1 MDIALIFILLFGLL
15 ALTVPI
21 GICLGA
27 AAAITLVLT
36 TKISPNLIA
45 QNAFAGLDS
54 FTLLAI
60 PFFVLAGSLMQYGGI
75 SRRLLDLA
83 NSLVGHVIGG
93 LSMVTTVTCMFFAAI
108 SGSGPA
114 TVSAIG
120 TFMIP
125 EMKQKRY
132 NSAFAC
138 AITACAGSIGVIIPP
153 SIPFIIYAV
162 ATGCSISELFIA
174 GVVPGIFVGLGL
186 MTTSYFMAKKNGWK
200 GSDEKPQ
207 IKAVWK
213 AFKDAVWALFVPIII
228 LGGIYAGVFSPTEA
242 AVAGVVYA
250 FFVGLFIYKELKWE
264 TIYASLIES
273 ALISGTVVFM
283 VGLSTSFAQILTMK
297 QVPVRL
303 GEFFFSISDNLIV
316 IMLLINLLLLIIG
329 CVLDNISSTIVLAPI
344 LLPIVTK
351 MGMDPVHFGIV
362 MTLNLAIGFVTPPY
376 GINLFVASNI
386 GRVSIEKIARHA
398 IPLIITMIIVL
409 MFITF
414 VPGISLTL
422 GELLASM
429 KN

>member
-1 MDIALIFILLFGLL
+1 MDIALIFIVLFGFL

-21 GICLGA
+21 GICLGS

-36 TKISPNLIA
+36 TSISPNLIA

-83 NSLVGHVIGG
+83 NSLVGHAIGG
-93 LSMVTTVTCMFFAAI
+93 LSMVTTVTCMFFSAI

-125 EMKQKRY
+125 EMKEKGY
-132 NSAFAC
+132 SSAFAC
-138 AITACAGSIGVIIPP
+138 AITACGGSIGVIIPP
-153 SIPFIIYAV
+153 SIPFVIYAV
-162 ATGCSISELFIA
+162 ATGCSISDLFIA
-174 GVVPGIFVGLGL
+174 GIVPGIFIGIGL
-186 MTTSYFMAKKNGWK
+186 MTASYFIAKKNGWK

-207 IKAVWK
+207 IKTVWK
-213 AFKDAVWALFVPIII
+213 AFCDAIWALFVPIII

-250 FFVGLFIYKELKWE
+250 FFVGLVVYRELKWKE
-264 TIYASLIES
+264 IYASLIES

-297 QVPVRL
+297 QVPLRL
-303 GEFFFSISDNLIV
+303 GEFLFSISDNLIV
-316 IMLLINLLLLIIG
+316 IMLIINVLLLIIG
-329 CVLDNISSTIVLAPI
+329 CVLDNISATIVLAPI
-344 LLPIVTK
+344 LLPIVMK
-351 MGMDPVHFGIV
+351 MGMDPVHFGII
-362 MTLNLAIGFVTPPY
+362 MTMNLAIGFVTPPY

-386 GRVSIEKIARHA
+386 GKEPIEKIAGYA
-398 IPLIITMIIVL
+398 LPLIGVMIVVL
-409 MFITF
+409 LFTTF
-414 VPGISLTL
+414 VPEVSLGL
-422 GELLASM
+422 GKLFASM
-429 KN
+429 K

>member
-1 MDIALIFILLFGLL
+1 MDIALIFIVLFGFL

-21 GICLGA
+21 GICLGS

-36 TKISPNLIA
+36 TSISPNLIA

-60 PFFVLAGSLMQYGGI
+60 PFFVLVGSLMQYGGI

-93 LSMVTTVTCMFFAAI
+93 LSMVTTVTCMFFSAI

-125 EMKQKRY
+125 EMKEKGY
-132 NSAFAC
+132 SSAFAC
-138 AITACAGSIGVIIPP
+138 AITACGGSIGVIIPP
-153 SIPFIIYAV
+153 SIPFVIYAV
-162 ATGCSISELFIA
+162 ATGCSISDLFIA
-174 GVVPGIFVGLGL
+174 GIVPGIFIGIGL
-186 MTTSYFMAKKNGWK
+186 MTASYFIAKKNGWK

-207 IKAVWK
+207 IKTVWK
-213 AFKDAVWALFVPIII
+213 AFCDAIWALFVPIII

-250 FFVGLFIYKELKWE
+250 FFVGLVVYRELKWKE
-264 TIYASLIES
+264 IYASLIES

-297 QVPVRL
+297 QVPLRL
-303 GEFFFSISDNLIV
+303 GEFLFSISDNLIV
-316 IMLLINLLLLIIG
+316 IMLIINVLLLIIG
-329 CVLDNISSTIVLAPI
+329 CVLDNISATIVLAPI
-344 LLPIVTK
+344 LLPIVMK
-351 MGMDPVHFGIV
+351 MGMDPVHFGII
-362 MTLNLAIGFVTPPY
+362 MTMNLAIGFVTPPY

-386 GRVSIEKIARHA
+386 GKEPIEKIAGYA
-398 IPLIITMIIVL
+398 LPLIGVMIVVL
-409 MFITF
+409 LFTTF
-414 VPGISLTL
+414 VPEVSLGL
-422 GELLASM
+422 GKLFASM
-429 KN
+429 K